1 MSELQKITDENKRAL
16 DVLDALLG
24 QPLFSGSP
32 GAEIVQKSLQ
42 CVLNGG
48 GNLEFLRAISDLTV
62 LKEIGARATKKSIS
76 IDVPLENESAIYFR
90 NTSLKALCSIVASL
104 SSPNKIDRGI
114 SESFASVPTLFSS
127 ICIALE
133 NLQCRFDDKTT
144 RDGMIQEGI
153 WGLIIL
159 IFVLKNKS
167 ASIDI
172 SLSSEII
179 AVILAYS
186 AEESLSLYCL
196 QIFELMSHS
205 EDLTVI
211 TYLTDQLV
219 LRVTDALQRA
229 TDDQDFR
236 LDTTTTTSVGA
247 LTPAGKG
254 KEKLTKKAAVVE
266 KSERVGAVK
275 QSPRQYLACIKVAAS
290 TITAICVKRG
300 SSITGDVIPRIVSYF
315 SKILNDKT
323 AWELAQSIIAEPFDI
338 DLSDVFDECCICL
351 GSIGLIGTGQRRA
364 VYESLVTPILFSVLQ
379 NSMAIFDCVAVQSP
393 ALQHSLS
400 TDDVLGSTNILKK
413 EKNLK
418 CDKPTTATTTTQ
430 LKGSRIPDVVRPI
443 GTPEEEACKLRKVKG
458 LRRVAE
464 MATMILISERRC
476 EGSGGSDVK
485 ALGKRWHSA
494 AILHEID
501 LTMFVSSR
509 KSMVREAPSSSSSTS
524 PYSLLDPIAVNSASI
539 SFPLPQLMEI
549 IASADIDLG
558 NRGIR
563 MLSSILEGLNDPF
576 ALMPL
581 LDFDAAAMIGLANT
595 VQNRMIIMMDALETK
610 KFEVEIQ
617 ESGLL
622 SRTQNESKEYSLGN
636 VELQDCSQ
644 VLEDGKVGVEVDFQ
658 DTERSIRE
666 KIDGVSEAPFHDVY
680 VPSEGEALYNS
691 LVILERLL
699 AVSAMNINIFSS
711 KDRLCMIAALICRCG
726 ATVHQKEGKEMYSPV
741 SECEITLF
749 DPRNSSWN
757 ILHDKKNYDQV
768 LMRPLLLDIL
778 GLISNAEEKYKV
790 KEGEI
795 SNRPSARGGAPT
807 IVAVSP
813 CKESSLCVGKFCG
826 DAVIST
832 LLVEGRYSLQA
843 DPNTAPHMIV
853 LSTHSNGSGS
863 GHNSTSQQHVK
874 ISALELEVLD
884 SALGCLLA
892 MISSG
897 ATSLYAVLES
907 VADAGFSPK
916 DTKLN
921 SSEYSSL
928 HRLKIFLSN
937 LSSDH
942 LISSRSVQG
951 SNFGDDQMLQ
961 AAASAELKTA
971 LSQKSSWTRSLFFD
985 HLFTATTFILS
996 PSIILKNPV
1005 MWPYITICTSVL
1017 GVISSVDSTPK
1028 TVGIALDTIMKLC
1041 RVDNISDSTQPVI
1054 ADSFA
1059 TFFLAMG
1066 GAAALA
1072 GALGRF
1078 GTLRADVCTTDD
1090 QIECSQRGLS
1100 LLIYLTNRG
1109 RDRELYW
1116 LSKVPPDAS
1125 STSDPKGT
1133 KAKEAKA
1140 AKEKLQKEG
1149 KRGKSFLK
1157 LETASIIEEI
1167 MWNHEPDG
1175 SHPDPN
1181 HGPTRGFWKAL
1192 IETRCNELHTH
1203 TENITVLIVALQGGL
1218 STVALGLIRE
1228 GAGVHISDVRGIS
1241 PLMYSLFLGDERVAR
1256 ALITAGADVD
1266 AVDVSG
1272 TPTVTYACHSM
1283 LPLDVKDCMPGPIGP
1298 SVILPAG
1305 GGNND
1310 DGRSNNPNVL
1320 GNTALLPL
1328 LLSGGVDVCV
1338 CSAQGNSP
1346 LLSAIGLGEISM
1358 IVGGYKVVAG
1368 NNSYSPLCPIEET
1381 LAAVSSLLAHDACVN
1396 ACNLRGVVPLHIAA
1410 ARGHLELIELLKQSN
1425 AIANAEDEGICST
1438 LPYL

>member
-1 MSELQKITDENKRAL
+1 MQKLSDENRRAL
-16 DVLDALLG
+16 DVLDALIG

-32 GAEIVQKSLQ
+32 SAEIIQKSLQ
-42 CVLNGG
+42 CILNSG

-62 LKEIGARATKKSIS
+62 YKEIKAGAIKKSTS
-76 IDVPLENESAIYFR
+76 IDIPLENESAIYFR

-104 SSPNKIDRGI
+104 SSPNKIDRRI
-114 SESFASVPTLFSS
+114 SESFASVPTLFQS
-127 ICIALE
+127 ICLALE
-133 NLQCRFDDKTT
+133 NLRSRFDDKTT

-153 WGLIIL
+153 WGLVTL
-159 IFVLKNKS
+159 IFILKNKS
-167 ASIDI
+167 ASIGI
-172 SLSSEII
+172 LLPNEII
-179 AVILAYS
+179 TVLLAFS

-196 QIFELMSHS
+196 QIFELISHS
-205 EDLTVI
+205 ADETGI
-211 TYLTDQLV
+211 TYLTEQLV

-254 KEKLTKKAAVVE
+254 KEKLTKKAVVVE

-275 QSPRQYLACIKVAAS
+275 QSPRQNLACIKVAAS
-290 TITAICVKRG
+290 TIAAVCVKNG
-300 SSITGDVIPRIVSYF
+300 SSITGDIIPRIVSYF
-315 SKILNDKT
+315 AKILNDKT
-323 AWELAQSIIAEPFDI
+323 AWELAQSTIAEPFDI

-351 GSIGLIGTGQRRA
+351 GSIGLIGAGQRRA
-364 VYESLVTPILFSVLQ
+364 VYEALAMPLIFSVLQ

-400 TDDVLGSTNILKK
+400 TEDVLGSTNMIKK

-430 LKGSRIPDVVRPI
+430 FKGSRIPDVVRPV
-443 GTPEEEACKLRKVKG
+443 GSPEEEAEKLRKVRG

-464 MATMILISERRC
+464 MAAMILLSERKCDGKRC
-476 EGSGGSDVK
+476 DGSDVK

-494 AILHEID
+494 VILHEID
-501 LTMFVSSR
+501 ITMFVSSR
-509 KSMVREAPSSSSSTS
+509 KSADREDPSSTS
-524 PYSLLDPIAVNSASI
+524 SPSPFSLLDPIAINNASI
-539 SFPLPQLMEI
+539 SFPLTQLMEM
-549 IASADIDLG
+549 IASVDIDLG
-558 NRGIR
+558 NRGMRI
-563 MLSSILEGLNDPF
+563 LSSILEGLTDPF

-581 LDFDAAAMIGLANT
+581 LDFDAAAMTTLANT
-595 VQNRMIIMMDALETK
+595 VQNRMIIMMDAVETK
-610 KFEVEIQ
+610 KFEVELQ

-636 VELQDCSQ
+636 IELQDCFQ
-644 VLEDGKVGVEVDFQ
+644 IVEEGNVGVEADHK

-666 KIDGVSEAPFHDVY
+666 KIDGVSEIPFNDVF
-680 VPSEGEALYNS
+680 VPSEGEGLYCS

-699 AVSAMNINIFSS
+699 AVSAININIFCT
-711 KDRLCMIAALICRCG
+711 KDRLRMIAALLYRCG
-726 ATVHQKEGKEMYSPV
+726 ATANQKEGNEMYSPV
-741 SECEITLF
+741 SECEITLL
-749 DPRNSSWN
+749 DPRNSSWS
-757 ILHDKKNYDQV
+757 ILEDIKICDTVQ
-768 LMRPLLLDIL
+768 LRPLLFDIL
-778 GLISNAEEKYKV
+778 GLISNAEEKYRV

-795 SNRPSARGGAPT
+795 SNRPSARGGAPI
-807 IVAVSP
+807 IVIVSP
-813 CKESSLCVGKFCG
+813 CKESSLCVGKLCG

-832 LLVEGRYSLQA
+832 LLVQGRYSLLA
-843 DPNTAPHMIV
+843 DPDTAPHIIV
-853 LSTHSNGSGS
+853 LSTISNGDAFVPDPTPQL
-863 GHNSTSQQHVK
+863 HVQTSAIGVQ
-874 ISALELEVLD
+874 VLD

-916 DTKLN
+916 ETKLN
-921 SSEYSSL
+921 NSEYSPL
-928 HRLKIFLSN
+928 HRLKVFLSN
-937 LSSDH
+937 LSPDH
-942 LISSRSVQG
+942 LMSSRSGEG
-951 SNFGDDQMLQ
+951 SRFGDDQMLH

-985 HLFTATTFILS
+985 HLFPAATFTLS
-996 PSIILKNPV
+996 PSTILKNPV
-1005 MWPYITICTSVL
+1005 MWPYITICASVL
-1017 GVISSVDSTPK
+1017 GVISSVDTTPK
-1028 TVGIALDTIMKLC
+1028 SVIIALDTVMKLC
-1041 RVDNISDSTQPVI
+1041 KVDNVSDTAQPVI

-1066 GAAALA
+1066 GAAAVA

-1078 GTLRADVCTTDD
+1078 GTLRVAVCTTDD
-1090 QIECSQRGLS
+1090 QIECYKRGLS

-1116 LSKVPPDAS
+1116 LSKILPDAS

-1157 LETASIIEEI
+1157 LETVSIVEEI

-1181 HGPTRGFWKAL
+1181 HGPTRGFWRAL
-1192 IETRCNELHTH
+1192 LETRCNELHTH
-1203 TENITVLIVALQGGL
+1203 TDNVTVLIVALQGGL
-1218 STVALGLIRE
+1218 PTVALGLIRE

-1241 PLMYSLFLGDERVAR
+1241 PLMYSLFLGDQRVAD

-1266 AVDVSG
+1266 AVDGSG

-1283 LPLDVKDCMPGPIGP
+1283 LSLDVEDCMPGPIGSHIISP
-1298 SVILPAG
+1298 TDG
-1305 GGNND
+1305 DNND
-1310 DGRSNNPNVL
+1310 DGGRNIVKVL
-1320 GNTALLPL
+1320 GNTALMPL
-1328 LLSGGVDVCV
+1328 LLSGAVDVCV
-1338 CSAQGNSP
+1338 CNAQGNSP
-1346 LLSAIGLGEISM
+1346 LLSAIGLGEISV
-1358 IVGGYKVVAG
+1358 IVGGYTVISG
-1368 NNSYSPLCPIEET
+1368 NNSFSPPCSREET
-1381 LAAVSSLLAHDACVN
+1381 LAAVSSLLAHGACVN

-1425 AIANAEDEGICST
+1425 AIANAEDEGIHSISHN
-1438 LPYL
+1438 L